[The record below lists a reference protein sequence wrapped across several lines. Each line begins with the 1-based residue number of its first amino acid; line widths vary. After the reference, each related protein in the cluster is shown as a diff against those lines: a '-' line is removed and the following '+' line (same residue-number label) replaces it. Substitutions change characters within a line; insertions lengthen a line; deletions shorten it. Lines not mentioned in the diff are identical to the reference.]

1 MNSALQI
8 LEPHASKHISEYA
21 ALHPE
26 IIDLTVGV
34 PSFGPPPIFRTFLS
48 ALQDHSSDA
57 RTPTDLYAPSRG
69 DLGLRSEI
77 TKLYDRSYGCHAD
90 PARHVLVTN
99 GAAGAL
105 STAILTA
112 TDTGDEVLLADPC
125 YMLYAPLVQLL
136 GRRARH
142 IATSAENGFLLDE
155 VAIAASIGPR
165 TRVLLVNSPANPT
178 GAVHGRDR
186 MASLCKLCAGHGLR
200 LLHDEVLDS
209 FVGDTPHCPAFALNE
224 GRDVAMC
231 VNSLS
236 KRFGMTGWRL
246 GWLIAEPGLT
256 EQASKCHTFLNL
268 AVGHAVQQAA
278 AAALA
283 DPSADEEVSRHARA
297 VRDRGQAFISSLSA
311 VPGLD
316 VRGTP
321 DGGFYAFVNV
331 ERFARLRRLSTSA
344 EGVSRAVAEHM
355 LHDLGVAVVPG
366 DVYGERGRGFVRM
379 SFAGPEIQLKEA
391 VSRLVLAPPS

>member
-1 MNSALQI
+1 MNDVLHALA
-8 LEPHASKHISEYA
+8 PHASKQISEYA

-34 PSFGPPPIFRTFLS
+34 PSFGPPPTFRK
-48 ALQDHSSDA
+48 ALADLQGHNGDDPA
-57 RTPTDLYAPSRG
+57 PVDLYAPGRG
-69 DLGLRSEI
+69 HLGLRSEI
-77 TKLYDRSYGCHAD
+77 ARLYGRSYGCAVD
-90 PARHVLVTN
+90 PAQEVLVTN

-112 TDTGDEVLLADPC
+112 TNAGDEVLLADPC

-136 GRRARH
+136 GRQVKR
-142 IATSAENGFLLDE
+142 IATSAENGFLLEDDA
-155 VAIAASIGPR
+155 VKNSAGPR

-178 GAVHGRDR
+178 GTVHNRSR
-186 MASLCKLCAGHGLR
+186 MEALCRLCAERGLR

-209 FVGDTPHCPAFALNE
+209 FTGETLHFPAFALNA
-224 GRDVAMC
+224 GRNTAIC

-246 GWLIAEPGLT
+246 GWLIAEPDFV

-278 AAALA
+278 ASALA
-283 DPSADEEVSRHARA
+283 DPAADEEVSRHARA
-297 VRDRGQAFISSLSA
+297 IRDRGRAFLASLRE
-311 VPGLD
+311 VPGLQ
-316 VRGTP
+316 VPGIP

-331 ERFARLRRLSTSA
+331 QQLAQRKGLAIGGRALARRPRNTCFTRWESRWCQAMCTA
-344 EGVSRAVAEHM
+344 REGRDSCGCPSPA
-355 LHDLGVAVVPG
+355 PG
-366 DVYGERGRGFVRM
+366 RN
-379 SFAGPEIQLKEA
+379 
-391 VSRLVLAPPS
+391 